1 MASPYQ
7 TARISSNLSDL
18 LQTSRLRGQEAQRN
32 TGQKM
37 SEMQD
42 EFEKEIEELQRKAQ
56 KKAGKNKGLFKGLNI
71 LSSFLPLGSGAAL
84 KGLTGL
90 AQGQQQKKGA
100 EMLLDKNM
108 KEKYGGT
115 FLKSGMKNYW
125 EQAEDSQLSSG
136 DVLRGGIGAGM
147 SGYASSKLFGG
158 EEGLFNKMFKKPQ
171 DILETSADVGGV
183 GIKAPDLLGDSTA
196 TEMWQGAGE
205 LGENSFGIGGARV
218 QAPDLL
224 SGNNIQGL
232 GSSMGIKRD
241 LISNP
246 IGKIISGGQ
255 ATPIKTLLEQLQSF
269 GSTEGVNN
277 EMQKNLMLPM
287 LLQQLFGGQ

>member
-71 LSSFLPLGSGAAL
+71 LSNFLLPGSGAAL
-84 KGLTGL
+84 KGLTAL

-158 EEGLFNKMFKKPQ
+158 EEGLFNKMFKKP
-171 DILETSADVGGV
+171 EVA
-183 GIKAPDLLGDSTA
+183 AP
-196 TEMWQGAGE
+196 
-205 LGENSFGIGGARV
+205 
-218 QAPDLL
+218 
-224 SGNNIQGL
+224 
-232 GSSMGIKRD
+232 SSMGGATMGADTMLFDPSMRM
-241 LISNP
+241 
-246 IGKIISGGQ
+246 GEVTMQGQ
-255 ATPIKTLLEQLQSF
+255 ATPMKTLLEQLQSF
-269 GSTEGVNN
+269 GSGGTEGVNN

>member
-71 LSSFLPLGSGAAL
+71 LSNFLLPGSGAAL
-84 KGLTGL
+84 KGLTAL

-158 EEGLFNKMFKKPQ
+158 EEGLFNKMFKKPEGTAGTA
-171 DILETSADVGGV
+171 ISSPSVSS
-183 GIKAPDLLGDSTA
+183 DSF
-196 TEMWQGAGE
+196 
-205 LGENSFGIGGARV
+205 SGIGGGQMPLFDPETFTAGEIPF
-218 QAPDLL
+218 A
-224 SGNNIQGL
+224 
-232 GSSMGIKRD
+232 GSELAK
-241 LISNP
+241 
-246 IGKIISGGQ
+246 
-255 ATPIKTLLEQLQSF
+255 ATPMKTLLEQLQSF

>member
-32 TGQKM
+32 TSQKM

-71 LSSFLPLGSGAAL
+71 LSNFLLPGSGAAL

-158 EEGLFNKMFKKPQ
+158 EEGLFNKMFKKP
-171 DILETSADVGGV
+171 EVA
-183 GIKAPDLLGDSTA
+183 
-196 TEMWQGAGE
+196 GAG
-205 LGENSFGIGGARV
+205 LT
-218 QAPDLL
+218 DM
-224 SGNNIQGL
+224 
-232 GSSMGIKRD
+232 SMGADMMLADPTMRMGTEALSK
-241 LISNP
+241 
-246 IGKIISGGQ
+246 
-255 ATPIKTLLEQLQSF
+255 ATPMKTLLEQLQSF
-269 GSTEGVNN
+269 GSGGTEGVNS